1 MRPGNSTS
9 HLRTSHS
16 RRRFGLLVSVT
27 ALALAVGARAAGAFT
42 DGRKLASFLDG
53 LQVESRWPAGVHV
66 DWETGL
72 PDGKTEHF
80 EGKHTHC
87 SAFVASAA
95 KQLGVYILRPPEHG
109 QMLLANAQYD
119 WLAAEGVA
127 FGWTPVS
134 DGFAAQQAANRGLLV
149 VATYKNRDAKRPGHI
164 AIVRPT
170 GRDRDDILAGGPEI
184 IMAGEHNYQATT
196 VKQGFANHPTA
207 FANNNIRYFQHD
219 LRWD

>member
-1 MRPGNSTS
+1 MARTRNS
-9 HLRTSHS
+9 LS
-16 RRRFGLLVSVT
+16 RRRFGLLVSLT
-27 ALALAVGARAAGAFT
+27 ALAVGARASAAGSFA
-42 DGRKLASFLDG
+42 DGHKLAAFLDS

-109 QMLLANAQYD
+109 QMLLANAQSD
-119 WLAAEGVA
+119 WLAGEGA
-127 FGWTPVS
+127 AAGWTPLS
-134 DGFAAQQAANRGLLV
+134 DGFAAQQAADRGSLV
-149 VATYKNRDAKRPGHI
+149 VATYKNHDAEKPGHI

-170 GRDRDDILAGGPEI
+170 DRTRDEIVADGPEI

-196 VKQGFANHPTA
+196 ARHGFANHPTA
-207 FANNNIRYFQHD
+207 FTDDEIRYYQHD
-219 LRWD
+219 LSWS